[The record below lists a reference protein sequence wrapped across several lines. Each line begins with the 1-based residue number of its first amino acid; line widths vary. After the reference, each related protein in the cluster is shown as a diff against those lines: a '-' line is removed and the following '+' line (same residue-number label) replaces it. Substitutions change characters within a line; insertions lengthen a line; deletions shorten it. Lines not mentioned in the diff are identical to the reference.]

1 MPLLVEKGGMC
12 PIPLQGIA
20 RGLNDFWM
28 LVLTAAILR
37 DPRDIETPV
46 PDEKKATFYAA
57 AEFNV
62 RCSFLS

>member
-1 MPLLVEKGGMC
+1 MC

-37 DPRDIETPV
+37 DPRDIETP
-46 PDEKKATFYAA
+46 DEKKATFYAA